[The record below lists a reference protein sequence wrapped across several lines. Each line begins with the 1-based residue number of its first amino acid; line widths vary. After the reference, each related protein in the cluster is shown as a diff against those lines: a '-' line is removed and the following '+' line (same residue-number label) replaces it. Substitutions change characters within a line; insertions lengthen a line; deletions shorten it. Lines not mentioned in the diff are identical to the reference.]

1 MPYKSEKI
9 KLKGLQD
16 RRKKLTD
23 EQREEIKELY
33 STGLFS
39 LNGLAKVYEVSKKT
53 ILLIVNKDSAERA
66 KEYRKEHWKQWQRT
80 GEEWNET
87 VRRYRKYKQELY
99 KKGLLTEEEI
109 EKEVENKMNNYTKNN
124 E

>member
-23 EQREEIKELY
+23 EQREEIKKLY
-33 STGLFS
+33 GTGCYS
-39 LNGLAKVYEVSKKT
+39 LNGLARRFDVSKKT
-53 ILLIVNKDSAERA
+53 ILLIVNEDSAEKARQ
-66 KEYRKEHWKQWQRT
+66 YRKEHWREWQQT

-87 VRRYRKYKQELY
+87 IRKTRKYKQQLY
-99 KKGLLTEEEI
+99 KEGKLKDDE
-109 EKEVENKMNNYTKNN
+109 
-124 E
+124 